1 MSTGD
6 RRPLVLRD
14 LGWVRALA
22 ERLAQR
28 GVSPNAISVW
38 GVLCALAA
46 GGAWAFT
53 GAGGALERLLWLAGA
68 ALVVL
73 RIFANTLDG
82 LVAVECGKGS
92 REGMLYNEAPD
103 RIADSALLIGAG
115 YAHGGIPELGYL
127 AACIALFVSYVRI
140 LGRLAGAAS
149 DYSGPMDKGGRV
161 LTLIAA
167 AVYLGL
173 SPQAWQPAWGP
184 AGHWGI
190 ATLAL
195 GLIVLGG
202 LYTAARRLR
211 RAARQLR
218 DTET

>member
-218 DTET
+218 DRET

>member
-22 ERLAQR
+22 ARLAR
-28 GVSPNAISVW
+28 CGVSPNTVSVW
-38 GVLCALAA
+38 GLLCALAA
-46 GGAWAFT
+46 GCAWALT
-53 GAGGALERLLWLAGA
+53 GAGGALERALWLGGA

-82 LVAVECGKGS
+82 LVAVEYGKGS
-92 REGMLYNEAPD
+92 RAGMLYNEAPD

-115 YAHGGIPELGYL
+115 YAHGGAPELGYL
-127 AACIALFVSYVRI
+127 AACVALFVSYVRI
-140 LGRLAGAAS
+140 LGRLAGAES
-149 DYSGPMDKGGRV
+149 DYRGPMDKGGRM

-173 SPQAWQPAWGP
+173 APAAWQPAWG
-184 AGHWGI
+184 AQGRWGI
-190 ATLAL
+190 AALAL
-195 GLIVLGG
+195 ALVVLGG

-218 DTET
+218 GKA